1 MNLNERLA
9 ERRAKQ
15 LDEMDELTQRQLREH
30 ESGLRRLLSDV
41 QRTTESAIQSQS
53 ERLNK
58 ALNDV
63 EERRG
68 RQIENIEA
76 RLAKAADQAE
86 RLSQIGGLRS
96 WARPVAI
103 TVAVMLTVGA
113 VTAGGLLTADRL
125 IDSKVA
131 RLEALNTEIERAQAM
146 PRLPQGVE
154 VRTLNDGQTYLTGI
168 DPETAWVGTLN
179 DDTPVIR
186 LTNPED

>member
-1 MNLNERLA
+1 MTTGPSKVNLNERLA

-103 TVAVMLTVGA
+103 TVAVMLTV
-113 VTAGGLLTADRL
+113 
-125 IDSKVA
+125 
-131 RLEALNTEIERAQAM
+131 
-146 PRLPQGVE
+146 PFE
-154 VRTLNDGQTYLTGI
+154 VLWEL
-168 DPETAWVGTLN
+168 
-179 DDTPVIR
+179 
-186 LTNPED
+186 